1 MKAVKLDNPSLLVAV
16 QLLTCADPDE
26 TGEHIVLADDLMS
39 NSSYIFG
46 AALPLALEALT
57 AVLAD
62 ESISNAELKGL
73 LNRATDKTWGWEY
86 ARIFTPR
93 EFLEELK
100 LAIENYLR
108 RHGDVR

>member
-1 MKAVKLDNPSLLVAV
+1 MTNPVISA
-16 QLLTCADPDE
+16 
-26 TGEHIVLADDLMS
+26 TGLWTPPH
-39 NSSYIFG
+39 
-46 AALPLALEALT
+46 
-57 AVLAD
+57 
-62 ESISNAELKGL
+62 SISNAELKGL